1 MQPLHDGTEFDL
13 ESKQP
18 RRHPEFPD
26 PDKNLQ
32 NYTISSLWMYDWM
45 QELKDFHNWK
55 KAVRDDDDV
64 HVFAFRESK
73 IYILIAEGESIG
85 YPNLRTRCW
94 HGGCT
99 HWGSRRAAQSR
110 RRSCATARQAGGTG
124 PSGACAATPASSPA
138 ASVQP
143 RNETFG
149 CAPAAHRQQ

>member
-1 MQPLHDGTEFDL
+1 MVTGNEMPLHDGTDFDL

-73 IYILIAEGESIG
+73 IYILKR
-85 YPNLRTRCW
+85 LR
-94 HGGCT
+94 
-99 HWGSRRAAQSR
+99 
-110 RRSCATARQAGGTG
+110 ARL
-124 PSGACAATPASSPA
+124 
-138 ASVQP
+138 
-143 RNETFG
+143 
-149 CAPAAHRQQ
+149 HRIQTTMV